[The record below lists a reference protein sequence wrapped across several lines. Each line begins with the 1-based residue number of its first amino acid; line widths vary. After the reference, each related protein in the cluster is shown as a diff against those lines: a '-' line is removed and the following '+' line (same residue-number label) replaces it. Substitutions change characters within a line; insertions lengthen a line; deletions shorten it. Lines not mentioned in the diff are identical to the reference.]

1 MLSKIKFIILGA
13 ILSVIGISILALIVA
28 FFLSLSHTVY
38 HLPIGPIYDV
48 PN

>member
-1 MLSKIKFIILGA
+1 MLYKIKFIILGA

-28 FFLSLSHTVY
+28 FYLSLSHTVY
-38 HLPIGPIYDV
+38 PLPIGPIFHL